1 MPGVFEAPPSYQD
14 RDVIVEERMDRK
26 WALDM
31 AQDWIDSWN
40 SHDLNRILSHY
51 TDDFEM
57 SSPIIAQ
64 LMGLPSGRLVGK
76 EVVGDYWRVA
86 LSRIPNL
93 HFELITVFTS
103 SNSIV
108 IHYRNQAGTQAAEV
122 LFLDF
127 AGKVVR
133 ATAHYAT

>member
-1 MPGVFEAPPSYQD
+1 
-14 RDVIVEERMDRK
+14 MDRK

-40 SHDLNRILSHY
+40 SHDLDRILSHY
-51 TDDFEM
+51 TEDFEM

-76 EVVGDYWRVA
+76 EVVEDYWRVA

-127 AGKVVR
+127 AGKVFR